1 MVAGPDEVF
10 VCWIFFRRC
19 VSDPLTHHHHHTLS
33 PPDWDAGAEAPPD
46 PTLWEADWDDDGV
59 DDAFGKAL
67 ADTLAQ
73 AQQQQAPPQQQ
84 APAQPQ

>member
-1 MVAGPDEVF
+1 MVAGLTRCLYF
-10 VCWIFFRRC
+10 GFFFSALRVRPPPPN
-19 VSDPLTHHHHHTLS
+19 SHALS
-33 PPDWDAGAEAPPD
+33 DWDAGAEAPPD

-73 AQQQQAPPQQQ
+73 AQQQAPPQQQ
-84 APAQPQ
+84 QAPAPQQ